1 VSCVFAG
8 GGDISA
14 ELVPVRDAAA
24 CGDGGVGH
32 VELCGAGDGV
42 GDRTC
47 ERAIHR
53 GGIGGRGGRETVA
66 VWSEAV
72 SPGEMERAA
81 VVACVL
87 IEEAELG

>member
-24 CGDGGVGH
+24 CGNGGMGH
-32 VELCGAGDGV
+32 VELCSAGDGV
-42 GDRTC
+42 GDRAC

-72 SPGEMERAA
+72 GPGEMERAA